1 MKRFLI
7 IVALGMTGNTPW
19 NGIYAANGGFLVVKE
34 DGDIVCYHFY
44 DRNQLENY
52 LLNNTAFET
61 PSTSRHKISMVYRD
75 NDGKVYLKLNP
86 QIRFIHSLQAE

>member
-1 MKRFLI
+1 M
-7 IVALGMTGNTPW
+7 
-19 NGIYAANGGFLVVKE
+19 VKE

-61 PSTSRHKISMVYRD
+61 PSTSRHKSSEVFRGK
-75 NDGKVYLKLNP
+75 DGKAYIKLNL
-86 QIRFIHSLQAE
+86 QIRFIHSLRSK